1 MTNKIRTVMGHIKL
15 YMGYYTTIATVIG
28 ILWTVFILFDK
39 WKDNNT
45 QVHNDITM
53 LILNQKLQRRNDSIL
68 IEQFI
73 LLDKKT
79 KDINNKIDVNIKD
92 FNILKRSYLRYLSQD
107 EALSKV
113 DFIRFIQEIYGDSN
127 IIYMYP
133 YLLPKKNTTKSQAK
147 PSVKPP
153 VKPPIKTKQ

>member
-1 MTNKIRTVMGHIKL
+1 MINKIRTVMDHIKL
-15 YMGYYTTIATVIG
+15 YVGYYTTIATVIG

-147 PSVKPP
+147 PPVKPP
-153 VKPPIKTKQ
+153 VKPPIKTKK